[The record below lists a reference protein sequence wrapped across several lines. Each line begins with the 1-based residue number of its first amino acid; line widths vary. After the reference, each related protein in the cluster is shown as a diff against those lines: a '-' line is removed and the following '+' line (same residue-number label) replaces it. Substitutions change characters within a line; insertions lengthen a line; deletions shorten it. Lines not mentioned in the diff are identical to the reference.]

1 VEVYNVDEHL
11 TPVLW
16 TAMHT
21 CFMSYLLVVVFAL
34 VLKEL
39 ALVLVLL
46 QLVLTITLM
55 GSHTVNRGDIPAFT
69 PAEAGTQ

>member
-1 VEVYNVDEHL
+1 VEVYSVDENL
-11 TPVLW
+11 TPVQ
-16 TAMHT
+16 TAVHT

-55 GSHTVNRGDIPAFT
+55 GSHCVNRGDIPAFT